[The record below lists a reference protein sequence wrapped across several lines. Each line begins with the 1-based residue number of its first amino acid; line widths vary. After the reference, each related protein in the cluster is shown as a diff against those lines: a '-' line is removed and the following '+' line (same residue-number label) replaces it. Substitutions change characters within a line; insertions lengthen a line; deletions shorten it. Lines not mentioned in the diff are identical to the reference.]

1 MQEELK
7 SIFKNINRESNC
19 NLIPKNPKTN
29 KIMPYDNEIVDIKLI
44 IEVHG
49 KQHYEL
55 SGDTSAWLHGLSP
68 KEYLHKRKLYD
79 RYKRMYAKSN
89 GYYYLEIPYWAD
101 DLEETWKIM
110 IDDKIKEILSQ

>member
-1 MQEELK
+1 MNYQE
-7 SIFKNINRESNC
+7 IQ
-19 NLIPKNPKTN
+19 
-29 KIMPYDNEIVDIKLI
+29 
-44 IEVHG
+44 VHG
-49 KQHYEL
+49 YMDYHQ
-55 SGDTSAWLHGLSP
+55 
-68 KEYLHKRKLYD
+68 EYLHKRKLYD